1 MGDSMKQE
9 NETILTPEQRKASF
23 LRSRNIDTEMD
34 LEAQEQINK
43 DIRELDSVENKRNSL
58 VEVKEKFFIK
68 FINFIKNILKIS

>member
-1 MGDSMKQE
+1 MKQE
-9 NETILTPEQRKASF
+9 NKTILTPEQRKASF

-34 LEAQEQINK
+34 LEAQEQVNK

>member
-1 MGDSMKQE
+1 MKQE

-43 DIRELDSVENKRNSL
+43 DIRELDSAENKRNSL

>member
-1 MGDSMKQE
+1 MKQE